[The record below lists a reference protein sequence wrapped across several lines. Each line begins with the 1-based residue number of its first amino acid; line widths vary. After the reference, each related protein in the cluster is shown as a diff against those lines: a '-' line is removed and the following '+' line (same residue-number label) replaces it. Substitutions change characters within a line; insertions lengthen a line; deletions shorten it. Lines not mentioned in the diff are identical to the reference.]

1 MPATP
6 EPEPAPTPGAP
17 PEVKGVHDD
26 LAVTGTE
33 IGQTTLV
40 GIGAVVSGLGLRHVA
55 KRLEAAEVELELS
68 ASPE

>member
-1 MPATP
+1 MPAPP

-26 LAVTGTE
+26 LALTGTE
-33 IGQTTLV
+33 IGQMTLV
-40 GIGAVVSGLGLRHVA
+40 GIGAVMSGLGLRHVA
-55 KRLEAAEVELELS
+55 RRLEAAELELN

>member
-1 MPATP
+1 MPAP
-6 EPEPAPTPGAP
+6 VEPEPAPTRGAA
-17 PEVKGVHDD
+17 PEVKGVRDD

-55 KRLEAAEVELELS
+55 GRLEAAELELD